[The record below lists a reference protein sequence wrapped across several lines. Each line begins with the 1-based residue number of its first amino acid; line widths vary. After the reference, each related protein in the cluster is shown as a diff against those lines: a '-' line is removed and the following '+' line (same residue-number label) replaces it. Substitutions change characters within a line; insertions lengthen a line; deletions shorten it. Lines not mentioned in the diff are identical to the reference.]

1 MAERRMFSCK
11 ITNSD
16 AFRTMSIEAQALY
29 FHMGMEADDDGFVNN
44 AVSIARSIG
53 TNAKAIEEI
62 VSKRFA
68 IRMDEGL
75 IVIKHWKINNQI
87 RKDTYK
93 PTTYQRYAQ
102 LLIVKENGAYTEKSK
117 QISEEQE
124 VTDDSKEERNESV
137 TTPLQVR
144 NESVT
149 SPSQVRNVD
158 KVSLGKVSLDKNST
172 GNPPIIPPTGVEEV
186 KQETITTESSQKQQ
200 TDSSTRTA
208 SEEGLKAHDMAQVF
222 QSWFNS
228 INGVVKCERITVK
241 REMAVDT
248 ILRNFTTEQIDRT
261 FAKVKDSNFLKGN
274 NDRQFVVNF
283 DWLFNLDNF
292 TKVLEG
298 NYDNREAKKEAEK
311 EKTSEETYGG
321 MSKERYD
328 AINKRNEELLA
339 QIAEE
344 ERRNGTN

>member
-93 PTTYQRYAQ
+93 PTTYQRHAQ

-172 GNPPIIPPTGVEEV
+172 ENPPIIPPTGVEEV
-186 KQETITTESSQKQQ
+186 KQETITTE
-200 TDSSTRTA
+200 SSTRTA

-261 FAKVKDSNFLKGN
+261 FAKVKESNFLKGN

-298 NYDNREAKKEAEK
+298 NYDNRETNTEKVSVKDMEAERRK
-311 EKTSEETYGG
+311 REEEEETNRQNA
-321 MSKERYD
+321 K
-328 AINKRNEELLA
+328 ILA
-339 QIAEE
+339 RIAER
-344 ERRNGTN
+344 ERREANGNN

>member
-93 PTTYQRYAQ
+93 PTTDQRHAQ

-124 VTDDSKEERNESV
+124 
-137 TTPLQVR
+137 L
-144 NESVT
+144 
-149 SPSQVRNVD
+149 
-158 KVSLGKVSLDKNST
+158 L
-172 GNPPIIPPTGVEEV
+172 
-186 KQETITTESSQKQQ
+186 
-200 TDSSTRTA
+200 
-208 SEEGLKAHDMAQVF
+208 
-222 QSWFNS
+222 W
-228 INGVVKCERITVK
+228 
-241 REMAVDT
+241 
-248 ILRNFTTEQIDRT
+248 EQ
-261 FAKVKDSNFLKGN
+261 
-274 NDRQFVVNF
+274 
-283 DWLFNLDNF
+283 
-292 TKVLEG
+292 
-298 NYDNREAKKEAEK
+298 
-311 EKTSEETYGG
+311 
-321 MSKERYD
+321 
-328 AINKRNEELLA
+328 
-339 QIAEE
+339 
-344 ERRNGTN
+344 